1 MMSKK
6 FDEWNEVKQ
15 KVEKKEKISIPKE
28 REVYWASIGE
38 NIGFEQNGKSELFT
52 RPVLVLKRFTKNMF
66 FGIPLSSQIKQGSFF
81 YDFEL
86 DGEKSNALL
95 VQARIYDTKRLEKK
109 IGMISKEDFQ
119 NLKKKFGELIDV

>member
-1 MMSKK
+1 MSKK

-95 VQARIYDTKRLEKK
+95 VQARLYDTKRLEKK

>member
-66 FGIPLSSQIKQGSFF
+66 FGIPLF

-95 VQARIYDTKRLEKK
+95 VQARLYDTKRLEKK

>member
-1 MMSKK
+1 MSKK

-15 KVEKKEKISIPKE
+15 KVEKKEKTSITKE

>member
-95 VQARIYDTKRLEKK
+95 VQARLYDTKRLEKK

>member
-1 MMSKK
+1 MSKK

-81 YDFEL
+81 YDFQL

-95 VQARIYDTKRLEKK
+95 VQARLYDTKRLEKK

>member
-1 MMSKK
+1 MSKK

-28 REVYWASIGE
+28 REVHWASIGE

-95 VQARIYDTKRLEKK
+95 VQARLYDTKRLEKK